1 MDFLKVIAAEIARNQ
16 SAMEEYGKLLVE
28 LPEGRLAMVKS
39 KGRIYYLRINGK
51 EKHYLGGENNNEVQQ
66 LKKRRLAET
75 GIELAKRNIALLE
88 AIRDGYERVDREHI
102 MSILPKTYR
111 ICPSN
116 RVPEAE
122 KVWVDLWEQAD
133 YAKKEN
139 CEYDMPE
146 HITVKGEKV
155 RSKSEVNIA
164 NMLHEKGIPYRY
176 EEELQLRNGKIV
188 SPDFTIFV
196 KNEGR
201 TKLLEHCGAFYKN
214 SYVEQYAWKV
224 RNYIASGI
232 IPNRDVFFTYE
243 DMDGNIDTRAIDLMM
258 EIHFK

>member
-39 KGRIYYLRINGK
+39 KGRTYYLRITGK
-51 EKHYLGGENNNEVQQ
+51 EKHYLGGEKNNEVQQ
-66 LKKRRLAET
+66 LKRKRFAET

-88 AIRDGYERVDREHI
+88 AIRDGYERVDREYI

-122 KVWVDLWEQAD
+122 KVWMDLWEQAD

-139 CEYDMPE
+139 CAYDMPE

-176 EEELQLRNGKIV
+176 EEEEFFEENL
-188 SPDFTIFV
+188 PFFV
-196 KNEGR
+196 
-201 TKLLEHCGAFYKN
+201 
-214 SYVEQYAWKV
+214 
-224 RNYIASGI
+224 
-232 IPNRDVFFTYE
+232 
-243 DMDGNIDTRAIDLMM
+243 
-258 EIHFK
+258 